1 MVIVIIN
8 SNEELVCVNEFNET
22 LVKKLED
29 MTPLDHFLFK
39 LVDLGDPTYPG
50 IYPDCGRRRLVF
62 IRIYER
68 PFDLFA

>member
-50 IYPDCGRRRLVF
+50 IYILTVAVDG
-62 IRIYER
+62 
-68 PFDLFA
+68 